1 MILYTEA
8 QLQHAYIEYIRPMYK
23 QSVVVVPTIEE
34 FREIYEEEMRLKQV
48 EDWIDWNGD
57 KL

>member
-34 FREIYEEEMRLKQV
+34 FRKIYEDEWTQRYKEMN
-48 EDWIDWNGD
+48 DGG
-57 KL
+57 

>member
-23 QSVVVVPTIEE
+23 QSVVVVPTLEE
-34 FREIYEEEMRLKQV
+34 FREIFEEEMRLKYQDD
-48 EDWIDWNGD
+48 E
-57 KL
+57 KLS

>member
-34 FREIYEEEMRLKQV
+34 FREIYEEEMRTQYQDDK
-48 EDWIDWNGD
+48 WIRDR
-57 KL
+57 